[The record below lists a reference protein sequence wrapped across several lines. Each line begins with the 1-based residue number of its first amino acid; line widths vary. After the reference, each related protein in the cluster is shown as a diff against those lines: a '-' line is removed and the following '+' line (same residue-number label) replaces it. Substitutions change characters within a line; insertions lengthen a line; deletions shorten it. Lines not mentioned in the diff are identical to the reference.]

1 MFNNSISKRDIIPYL
16 FLIIPV
22 IIYIIWVIGPMFYTF
37 YLSLTDWDGLT
48 RPTFIGF
55 ENYEKLFRDKVFF
68 ISLGNN
74 LKWLLTFIT
83 VPVALGLGLAMA
95 LNEAIPGEK
104 IFKMNFYMP
113 MVLAMVVSGLI
124 WGWMYHPKGGL
135 INYTLVATG
144 LVEKGPGWLSDR
156 DIVLWSILIVAT
168 WRQVGYV
175 MVLYLAGLKSIN
187 PQLLEAAHVDGA
199 SNWHTFWKIVL
210 PLLTPVTIIVLVIS
224 VIDSLRAF
232 DLVSV
237 MTRGGPANASSV
249 LANFMYIEAFNNYKM
264 GYGAAIAVI
273 LFFLSMA
280 FIFAYLWRVM
290 QDEMEY

>member
-1 MFNNSISKRDIIPYL
+1 MTKLRRNLTPYL
-16 FLIIPV
+16 FLLFPV
-22 IIYIIWVIGPMFYTF
+22 LLYIVWVVAPMFYTF
-37 YLSLTDWDGLT
+37 YLSLTDWNGLT
-48 RPTFIGF
+48 APNFIGF
-55 ENYEKLFRDKVFF
+55 ENFEKLFRDKVFF
-68 ISLGNN
+68 ISLKNN
-74 LKWLLTFIT
+74 LKWLLSFTTI
-83 VPVALGLGLAMA
+83 PVALGLGLAMA
-95 LNEAIPGEK
+95 LNKNIPGEK

-124 WGWMYHPKGGL
+124 WGWMYHPRGGL
-135 INYTLVATG
+135 INSFLVSTG

-156 DIVLWSILIVAT
+156 DLVLWSIIIVAT

-175 MVLYLAGLKSIN
+175 MVLYLAGLKSID
-187 PQLLEAAHVDGA
+187 PQLLEAATVDGA
-199 SNWHTFWKIVL
+199 NGWQVFWRIIL
-210 PLLTPVTIIVLVIS
+210 PLLTPVTVIVLVIS

-273 LFFLSMA
+273 LFMISLG
-280 FIFAYLWRVM
+280 FIFMYLWRVM